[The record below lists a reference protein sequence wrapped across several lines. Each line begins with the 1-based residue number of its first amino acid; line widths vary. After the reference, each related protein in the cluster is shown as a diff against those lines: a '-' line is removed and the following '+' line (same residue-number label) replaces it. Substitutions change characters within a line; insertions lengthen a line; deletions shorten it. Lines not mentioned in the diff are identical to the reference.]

1 MIKTEKTHKRDCTY
15 CSACINTCKVGA
27 ITKEFDEYGFAYPS
41 INKDLCVKCGMC
53 EKVCKSTKEIKKQ
66 TILQA
71 LAIQSNNK
79 KLLKKSSSGGMFAQ
93 LAHYYLENDG
103 IVFGCCMQK
112 VADKFEIKHMYI
124 DNEKDL
130 YKLQGSKYVQSDI
143 GDTYKQAKV
152 FLEEGKQVLF
162 SGTPCQIAGLK
173 IFLNKEY
180 ANLLCVDISCEGV
193 PNQKF
198 FNDYI
203 KFLEEK
209 FNYPIIDFKFRNK
222 DNGAWN
228 TARVVVAVVDGKPE
242 KYIIPTSQSSYFS
255 LFINC
260 HILRESC
267 YNCQYTGLNRI
278 SDITVADAW
287 GIDLE
292 YPELNK
298 KFAIADGMSL
308 VLLNTEKGEKIFNK
322 IASNVTYNPIDIEKL
337 KKYNHPLRHPSVLTD
352 DREYYL
358 ELYKNKGYAALD
370 DKFMLNYKIKKR
382 TFIDKIKS
390 NFNNKEKVDALL
402 MTMYANPNYGSILAT
417 YSLYETLSSLG
428 ITSKVIHY
436 DTKKGYCLDF
446 YKKYCKFTDKLFFL
460 SDLKDLN
467 KSTSTFI
474 LGSDNLINYK
484 TDSLTNIARN
494 LFNFSNLNKKRI
506 IISGSMGDW
515 NGKCK
520 KFYEHIYLNAL
531 FKRFD
536 YISTRENHGQKVLQ
550 NAFNCNADWIND
562 PIFYLE
568 KEKYETLISNVKT
581 DYSNNIMQYIL
592 YPTNDTN
599 EIVKYFE
606 NKYNAQSV
614 EFQGNS
620 NALSYSGFEQDISV
634 ENWLSAI
641 KNSKI
646 IITDSFHCTAFAL
659 MFNKPVICVKN
670 THAPIR
676 FLSLFEALNINIPI
690 IENVQEI
697 NKYNFEY
704 DKQKVNQ
711 NIANI
716 RNFAREKIKN
726 SINSPKQN
734 ILQQIFYSI
743 VVFIFHSSNYIIKN
757 LGNRFS
763 IKITTQ

>member
-1 MIKTEKTHKRDCTY
+1 M
-15 CSACINTCKVGA
+15 
-27 ITKEFDEYGFAYPS
+27 
-41 INKDLCVKCGMC
+41 
-53 EKVCKSTKEIKKQ
+53 
-66 TILQA
+66 
-71 LAIQSNNK
+71 
-79 KLLKKSSSGGMFAQ
+79 
-93 LAHYYLENDG
+93 
-103 IVFGCCMQK
+103 
-112 VADKFEIKHMYI
+112 
-124 DNEKDL
+124 
-130 YKLQGSKYVQSDI
+130 
-143 GDTYKQAKV
+143 
-152 FLEEGKQVLF
+152 
-162 SGTPCQIAGLK
+162 
-173 IFLNKEY
+173 
-180 ANLLCVDISCEGV
+180 
-193 PNQKF
+193 
-198 FNDYI
+198 
-203 KFLEEK
+203 
-209 FNYPIIDFKFRNK
+209 
-222 DNGAWN
+222 
-228 TARVVVAVVDGKPE
+228 
-242 KYIIPTSQSSYFS
+242 
-255 LFINC
+255 
-260 HILRESC
+260 
-267 YNCQYTGLNRI
+267 
-278 SDITVADAW
+278 
-287 GIDLE
+287 
-292 YPELNK
+292 
-298 KFAIADGMSL
+298 
-308 VLLNTEKGEKIFNK
+308 
-322 IASNVTYNPIDIEKL
+322 
-337 KKYNHPLRHPSVLTD
+337 
-352 DREYYL
+352 
-358 ELYKNKGYAALD
+358 
-370 DKFMLNYKIKKR
+370 
-382 TFIDKIKS
+382 
-390 NFNNKEKVDALL
+390 
-402 MTMYANPNYGSILAT
+402 
-417 YSLYETLSSLG
+417 
-428 ITSKVIHY
+428 
-436 DTKKGYCLDF
+436 
-446 YKKYCKFTDKLFFL
+446 
-460 SDLKDLN
+460 KDLN

-763 IKITTQ
+763 IKTTTQ